1 MFHESGSVPR
11 IPPRHTRPVFGFRP
25 AVSGLSYAGGC
36 ADSTVL
42 GTRYSVDD
50 LMKKNRNGTI
60 TACYRDSKL
69 GVSVGTC
76 DESATVDAPK
86 VDGRR
91 SNE

>member
-1 MFHESGSVPR
+1 
-11 IPPRHTRPVFGFRP
+11 
-25 AVSGLSYAGGC
+25 
-36 ADSTVL
+36 
-42 GTRYSVDD
+42 
-50 LMKKNRNGTI
+50 MKKNRNGTI